1 MPFSCCCFCSAW
13 MDKDDPFDPFGVGDT
28 ELIDWLTPP
37 EYWTPCPNNYYV
49 QAQRVNYP
57 TIYNSAEEIKKSLN
71 QTVHFVVNRYALFG
85 WGVGL
90 SCNNGENLRAGCFD
104 YQVRF
109 CCGESNKLE

>member
-1 MPFSCCCFCSAW
+1 
-13 MDKDDPFDPFGVGDT
+13 MDKDNPFDPFDPFGAGDT
-28 ELIDWLTPP
+28 ELIDCFTPS
-37 EYWTPCPNNYYV
+37 EYWTPCPDNYYV
-49 QAQRVNYP
+49 QAQKIGDP
-57 TIYNSAEEIKKSLN
+57 TTIYNSAEEIKRNLN

-90 SCNNGENLRAGCFD
+90 SCINAENLPAGCFD